1 MKVAVHG
8 EPVKEGKKGPDKWEV
23 ENWVRTIHDAEEI
36 KSDPEKMKHCRP
48 MLMKKG
54 KAAIKTMEQLRK
66 HAKDMQELESASE
79 DKAEGGVEE

>member
-8 EPVKEGKKGPDKWEV
+8 EPVKEGKKGPDKWEI

-48 MLMKKG
+48 MLIKKG
-54 KAAIKTMEQLRK
+54 KAAIKTMEQLRA
-66 HAKDMQELESASE
+66 HAKHMAEMDNEE
-79 DKAEGGVEE
+79 DKKEEA